1 MKIQDRV
8 HYVKHPLSDIWTG
21 VTVLEGELFVIV
33 DSATQAAVSE
43 TILPYLA
50 DNELYTAGQPVLVIN
65 SHCHCDHIGGNAGLK
80 AALSATIAAH
90 EADVAFIEDRS
101 LQFETLFG
109 PFSAY
114 PELTVDKEA
123 YHALAGADTQV
134 DHPLTDGDRIDLG
147 RFEFE
152 VIHTPGHSPGSVALY
167 EPSLGL
173 LLVGDSVQG
182 DGTTDTGVP
191 LITDLKA
198 YQGSMKCL
206 AKLDVALLVADHP
219 FKPHSSG
226 FFRESAATQFVRESE
241 AASDEY
247 LGCVARLLSSQDGPV
262 SLLDLGTRLARK
274 LGLVQPTPYVLM
286 LASACLDGMVELGE
300 AQRLSG
306 TGWHPASSFAVS

>member
-1 MKIQDRV
+1 VKIQDRL
-8 HYVKHPLSDIWTG
+8 HYIKHPLSDIWTG
-21 VTVLEGELFVIV
+21 VTVLEGELSVIV

-50 DNELYTAGQPVLVIN
+50 DNEPYITGQPVLVIN

-80 AALSATIAAH
+80 AALNATIAAH
-90 EADVAFIEDRS
+90 EADVAFIEDRA

-109 PFSAY
+109 PFSTY
-114 PELTVDKEA
+114 PELTVDEEV

-134 DHPLTDGDRIDLG
+134 DHPLNDGDRIDLG
-147 RFEFE
+147 RFELE

-191 LITDLKA
+191 LITDLK
-198 YQGSMKCL
+198 
-206 AKLDVALLVADHP
+206 LDVALLIAGHP

-241 AASDEY
+241 AVADEH
-247 LGCVARLLSSQDGPV
+247 LGRVARLLSSQDGPV
-262 SLLDLGTRLARK
+262 SLLDLGTRLARE
-274 LGLVQPTPYVLM
+274 LGLVQPNPYVLI
-286 LASACLDGMVELGE
+286 LASACLDEMVELGQ
-300 AQRLSG
+300 ARRLSG

>member
-1 MKIQDRV
+1 V
-8 HYVKHPLSDIWTG
+8 HYVEHPLADIWTA
-21 VTVLEGELFVIV
+21 VTVLEGELLVFV
-33 DSATQAAVSE
+33 DSATQAAVGE

-50 DNELYTAGQPVLVIN
+50 DNELYTAGQPALVIN

-80 AALSATIAAH
+80 AALNATIAAH
-90 EADVAFIEDRS
+90 EADVAFTEDRAI
-101 LQFETLFG
+101 QFETLFG
-109 PFSAY
+109 PFSTY
-114 PELTVDKEA
+114 PELTVDEEG

-134 DHPLTDGDRIDLG
+134 DHPLTDGDRIELG
-147 RFEFE
+147 RFELE

-191 LITDLKA
+191 LITDLMA
-198 YQGSMKCL
+198 YRGSMQRL
-206 AKLDVALLVADHP
+206 AKLDVALLIADHP

-241 AASDEY
+241 AVANEH
-247 LGCVARLLSSQDGPV
+247 LGRVARLLSSQDGPV
-262 SLLDLGTRLARK
+262 SLLDLGTQLARE
-274 LGLVQPTPYVLM
+274 LGFVQPNPYVLM
-286 LASACLDGMVELGE
+286 LASACLDEMVELGQ
-300 AQRLSG
+300 ARRLSG